1 MKSIQMHEKEHVFS
15 SSPGYLEI
23 ICGPM
28 FSGKTE
34 ELIRKIRRFRYAK
47 VKTVVFKP
55 NIDTRHQKDLVI
67 SHSLQQVESISV
79 DNIAAIRQYL
89 AHIYSD
95 AQVIAFDEVQFFSH
109 EIVSFIEELVQKGK
123 KVLAA
128 GLTQDYL
135 SRPFG
140 PMPELLC
147 QADFITKLLSIC
159 MRCGNLASKTHR
171 RENNSSDQVLIGDC
185 NQYEALCRSCY
196 NSYFNQGNSHG

>member
-1 MKSIQMHEKEHVFS
+1 MKPIQTHEKEHVFLN
-15 SSPGYLEI
+15 SPGYLEI

-34 ELIRKIRRFRYAK
+34 ELIRKIRRFKYAK

-55 NIDTRHQKDLVI
+55 HVDTRHQKDLVI

-79 DNIAAIRQYL
+79 DSIDAIKQYL
-89 AHIYSD
+89 THIYHD
-95 AQVIAFDEVQFFSH
+95 AQVVAFDEVQFFSH
-109 EIVSFIEELVQKGK
+109 EIVNFIEELVQKGK

-140 PMPELLC
+140 PMPQLLC

-159 MRCGNLASKTHR
+159 MQCGSLASKTHR
-171 RENNSSDQVLIGDC
+171 IESNKNTHEQVLIGDC
-185 NQYEALCRSCY
+185 NQYEALCRNCY
-196 NSYFNQGNSHG
+196 SDYFSK